1 MSNPGTDTDSGAC
14 CPGLIEAMA
23 SQDQVKVK
31 VGGIPGLAALAS
43 LKLGVIFVF
52 VVEDFRIP
60 GLAALASL
68 KRHLRR
74 HRLCRLW
81 GIPGLAALASLKR
94 DAVENVVRS

>member
-1 MSNPGTDTDSGAC
+1 
-14 CPGLIEAMA
+14 MA

-68 KRHLRR
+68 KPPGSGCVESRNRHGFR
-74 HRLCRLW
+74 
-81 GIPGLAALASLKR
+81 GLLPWPH
-94 DAVENVVRS
+94 